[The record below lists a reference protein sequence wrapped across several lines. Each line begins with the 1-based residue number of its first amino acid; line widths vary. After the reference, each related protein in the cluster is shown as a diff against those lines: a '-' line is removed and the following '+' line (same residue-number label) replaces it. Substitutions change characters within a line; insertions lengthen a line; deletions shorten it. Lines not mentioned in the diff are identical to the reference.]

1 MLDDEL
7 RHRLIQHH
15 PEHQPAPADLGD
27 TGDLRSCVDKQL
39 PLAAHLGEEV
49 LVDGLKHGPRGGAGD
64 GVAAEGGAVRAR
76 GKQLRCLAT
85 GDGRA
90 DGQSPAQ
97 PFGHGDHVRQDA
109 FVLKG
114 KKVAGAADAGL
125 DLVGDEEDAVGVA
138 KFPHRCEET
147 FWCGDDP
154 RFALDGLQDDRGGV
168 ARVLLHQGP
177 ECLDVAVGEEL
188 DASRHGFERCALVR
202 LARQRERAHGAA
214 VEAALSCENAA
225 AAGQAREFE
234 GGLVGL
240 GAGVA
245 EKHPRGVV
253 ADPGAKCFGHLHY
266 RLGAEEVGHVPQAR
280 HLRADRVHNGR
291 MRVAERVDGDA
302 GEHVD
307 VGVALRV
314 RDRAAL
320 AGDKLHRWRG
330 VGV

>member
-27 TGDLRSCVDKQL
+27 TGDLRSCVAKQL

-49 LVDGLKHGPRGGAGD
+49 LVDGPKHGPRGGAGD
-64 GVAAEGGAVRAR
+64 GVAAEGRAVRAR
-76 GKQLRCLAT
+76 GEQLGRLAA

-97 PFGHGDHVRQDA
+97 AFGHGDHVRQDA
-109 FVLKG
+109 FVLESEEI
-114 KKVAGAADAGL
+114 AGAADAGL
-125 DLVGDEEDAVGVA
+125 DLVGDEEDPVGIA
-138 KFPHRCEET
+138 KFPHRFDEALRR
-147 FWCGDDP
+147 GDDS

-168 ARVLLHQGP
+168 ARVLLHQGL
-177 ECLDVAVGEEL
+177 ECLDVAVREEL
-188 DASRHGFERCALVR
+188 DASRHGFERRALVR

-214 VEAALSCENAA
+214 VETAFSCEDAA
-225 AAGQAREFE
+225 AAGQACELE
-234 GGLVGL
+234 CGLVGL

-253 ADPGAKCFGHLHY
+253 ADPGTQRLGDLHH
-266 RLGAEEVGHVPQAR
+266 RLGAEEVGHVAKRR
-280 HLRADRVHNGR
+280 HLRAHRLDDGRV
-291 MRVAERVDGDA
+291 RVAERVDGNA

-307 VGVALRV
+307 VGIALRV
-314 RDRAAL
+314 RDRGAL
-320 AGDKLHRWRG
+320 TGDKLHRWRG
-330 VGV
+330 VGI